1 MLSLTWPWLLLA
13 GLGTYHGLNPA
24 MGWLFAVALGLHRGS
39 RAVVLQS
46 LIPIGLGHVLSIA
59 IVAAAVVALG
69 FAVSEGPIRAIGGGI
84 LVLWALYHALYG
96 TRHRARVGMRAGFV
110 GLFFWSFLMAGVH
123 GAGLMLVPALIP
135 LCLAAGASGSAGSD
149 AIAVSSLAVAVHTA
163 AMLGVTALIAILV
176 YEWVG
181 LGFLRR
187 GWLNLDRI
195 WTAVLIATGLFLMVP
210 QDLAL

>member
-1 MLSLTWPWLLLA
+1 
-13 GLGTYHGLNPA
+13 
-24 MGWLFAVALGLHRGS
+24 
-39 RAVVLQS
+39 
-46 LIPIGLGHVLSIA
+46 
-59 IVAAAVVALG
+59 
-69 FAVSEGPIRAIGGGI
+69 
-84 LVLWALYHALYG
+84 
-96 TRHRARVGMRAGFV
+96 MRAGFA
-110 GLFFWSFLMAGVH
+110 GLFFWSFLMAGAH

-135 LCLAAGASGSAGSD
+135 LCLAAGASGSVGSG

-195 WTAVLIATGLFLMVP
+195 WTAALIATGLFLMVP